1 MIVPRGS
8 RRMAPVEFPM
18 QSFVLS
24 PNGVKLMLRI
34 AILFVAILPTA
45 VTVSAVEASY
55 CVQSFDLDAVRN
67 RWAVARQSRVDAAHY
82 DESCRAYGN
91 QFFEAVTA
99 RHAGAVP
106 LSLLR
111 GELTVNI
118 GGPSGVH
125 FGLS

>member
-1 MIVPRGS
+1 
-8 RRMAPVEFPM
+8 
-18 QSFVLS
+18 
-24 PNGVKLMLRI
+24 MLRI